1 MSVVVS
7 PELKRFDMPPTS
19 AAAFERAQSVS
30 AELDA
35 GWLRNCGI
43 EPDEGIL
50 SQLNELLGRDVEHL
64 THKPVDYSQALLAR
78 RNFFDLI
85 GMPYIQ
91 ADNVDDK
98 TSNGRTAFEN
108 QIHTLMP
115 LSTVVATF
123 RVYNQYSINIPKLVN
138 SFASAISYAPE
149 SVAEKMENF
158 TALGIDGAKL
168 VNSFTSTISY
178 APESVAEKMENF
190 KALGI
195 YGAKLVNSFAS
206 AISYAPESIKL
217 KKLLC
222 QKLGVWETVLKNLNS
237 GKYID
242 WLILPIESSIIAVA
256 ERTEAGG
263 TPTSLKS
270 IRRTSDIHAKGRAE
284 RLDYVRGRIADIK
297 TAKQHREFA
306 NKLGAP
312 VLLVYFKSQKA
323 SSE

>member
-1 MSVVVS
+1 
-7 PELKRFDMPPTS
+7 
-19 AAAFERAQSVS
+19 
-30 AELDA
+30 
-35 GWLRNCGI
+35 
-43 EPDEGIL
+43 
-50 SQLNELLGRDVEHL
+50 
-64 THKPVDYSQALLAR
+64 
-78 RNFFDLI
+78 
-85 GMPYIQ
+85 
-91 ADNVDDK
+91 
-98 TSNGRTAFEN
+98 
-108 QIHTLMP
+108 
-115 LSTVVATF
+115 
-123 RVYNQYSINIPKLVN
+123 
-138 SFASAISYAPE
+138 
-149 SVAEKMENF
+149 
-158 TALGIDGAKL
+158 
-168 VNSFTSTISY
+168 
-178 APESVAEKMENF
+178 VAEKMENF